1 MTTPPPAHD
10 SRPPT
15 AGTDPEAAFRSGDAF
30 GTDTVGTV
38 EGHGID
44 VIPDEERHGKPSDLF
59 SFWLGSNVIF
69 TYLLLGGILI
79 ELGLSLWVAVVIA
92 LVFNLAWNLVGVLT
106 VPGPRTGTANMVVS
120 RAQYGFQGN
129 KLSCLFSWIV
139 NVGYE
144 GVDFAI
150 AALAAYSLFEFWGW
164 HVNTFAK
171 VVILGVIIVV
181 SFAVG
186 LYGHATIF
194 LFQKIFAWALGV
206 ASIFFAIFMIGHVK
220 FGYHPSPAPHGSV
233 LVASILIAISVV
245 LSGPLS
251 YPIGSDYSRY
261 LPASTSAGKVVW
273 WTFLGGYIPTVVLT
287 IIGILAATAVDPTDF
302 TTSIRGIVPGWF
314 YPIFLLIVVAGVV
327 CNSILSVYSS
337 GLALQALGVPLARS
351 RTVWI
356 DVVFGTALA
365 VYGVLIASNFLT
377 VLQNFLLWSVYWYAP
392 FFGIYVT
399 ELILTKG
406 WYDGHELQRVGG
418 RYWFDRGYRWRG
430 VAALVIGMVFT
441 ALCSNTPYLKGA
453 ISTHWLSGGD
463 ISAIG
468 GFVVAG
474 AIYWALC
481 VRPVRD
487 QTARESAEIARVK
500 TGGAQ

>member
-1 MTTPPPAHD
+1 MATSQPARD
-10 SRPPT
+10 SRRAT
-15 AGTDPEAAFRSGDAF
+15 AGTDPEAAFRSGEAF

-44 VIPDEERHGKPSDLF
+44 VIPDGERHGKPSDLF

-79 ELGLSLWVAVVIA
+79 ELGLSLWVAIVIA
-92 LVFNLAWNLVGVLT
+92 IVFNLAWGLVGVLA
-106 VPGPRTGTANMVVS
+106 VPGPRTGTTNMVVS
-120 RAQYGFQGN
+120 RTQYGVHGN

-150 AALAAYSLFEFWGW
+150 ASLAAYSLFGYWGW
-164 HVNTFAK
+164 HLNTFWKA
-171 VVILGVIIVV
+171 VTLGVIILV

-220 FGYHPSPAPHGSV
+220 FGYHSSSAPHGSV
-233 LVASILIAISVV
+233 LMASILIAISVV

-261 LPASTSAGKVVW
+261 LPSRTSAKKVVW
-273 WTFLGGYIPTVVLT
+273 YTFIGGFIPTVVLT
-287 IIGILAATAVDPTDF
+287 IIGILAATAVDPSDF

-314 YPIFLLIVVAGVV
+314 YPVFLLIVVAGVV

-337 GLALQALGVPLARS
+337 GLALQALGVRLPRS

-356 DVVFGTALA
+356 DVVCGTALA

-392 FFGIYVT
+392 FFGIYVI
-399 ELILTKG
+399 ELALTKG
-406 WYDGHELQRVGG
+406 WYDGHELHHVGG
-418 RYWFDRGYRWRG
+418 RYWFDRGYRWPG
-430 VAALVIGMVFT
+430 IAALVIGMVFT

-453 ISTHWLSGGD
+453 ISTHLLNGGD

-468 GFVVAG
+468 GFIVAG
-474 AIYWALC
+474 AIYWLLC
-481 VRPVRD
+481 VRRTRD
-487 QTARESAEIARVK
+487 QTARESAAIASA
-500 TGGAQ
+500 TMGGAR

>member
-1 MTTPPPAHD
+1 
-10 SRPPT
+10 
-15 AGTDPEAAFRSGDAF
+15 
-30 GTDTVGTV
+30 
-38 EGHGID
+38 
-44 VIPDEERHGKPSDLF
+44 
-59 SFWLGSNVIF
+59 
-69 TYLLLGGILI
+69 
-79 ELGLSLWVAVVIA
+79 
-92 LVFNLAWNLVGVLT
+92 
-106 VPGPRTGTANMVVS
+106 
-120 RAQYGFQGN
+120 
-129 KLSCLFSWIV
+129 
-139 NVGYE
+139 
-144 GVDFAI
+144 
-150 AALAAYSLFEFWGW
+150 
-164 HVNTFAK
+164 
-171 VVILGVIIVV
+171 
-181 SFAVG
+181 
-186 LYGHATIF
+186 
-194 LFQKIFAWALGV
+194 
-206 ASIFFAIFMIGHVK
+206 VK
-220 FGYHPSPAPHGSV
+220 FSYHPSPAPHGSV
-233 LVASILIAISVV
+233 LLASVLIAISVV

-261 LPASTSAGKVVW
+261 LPANVSAKKVVW
-273 WTFLGGYIPTVVLT
+273 YTFIGGFIPAVVLT

-302 TTSIRGIVPGWF
+302 TTSIRGVVPGWF

-365 VYGVLIASNFLT
+365 VYGVLIATNFLT

-399 ELILTKG
+399 ELALTKG
-406 WYDGHELQRVGG
+406 WYDGHELHRVGG

-441 ALCSNTPYLKGA
+441 VLCSNTPYLKGA
-453 ISTHWLSGGD
+453 ISTHVLNGGD

-474 AIYWALC
+474 AIYWVLC
-481 VRPVRD
+481 VWPVRD

-500 TGGAQ
+500 LGDAR

>member
-1 MTTPPPAHD
+1 MSTPPPARD

-15 AGTDPEAAFRSGDAF
+15 PETDPEAAFRSSAAA

-44 VIPDEERHGKPSDLF
+44 VIPDSERHGKPSDLF

-79 ELGLSLWVAVVIA
+79 ELGLSLWTAVVIA
-92 LVFNLAWNLVGVLT
+92 VVCNLAWGLVGVLA

-129 KLSCLFSWIV
+129 KLPCLFSWIV

-150 AALAAYSLFEFWGW
+150 AALAAYSLLSYWGW
-164 HVNTFAK
+164 HVNTFWKA
-171 VVILGVIIVV
+171 VILAVIIIV

-194 LFQKIFAWALGV
+194 LFQKIFAWALGIAAV
-206 ASIFFAIFMIGHVK
+206 FFAIFMIGHVK

-233 LVASILIAISVV
+233 LVAAILIAISVV

-261 LPASTSAGKVVW
+261 LPASVSARKVTW
-273 WTFLGGYIPTVVLT
+273 YTFLGGYLPTVALT
-287 IIGILAATAVDPTDF
+287 IIGILAATAVDPADF
-302 TTSIRGIVPGWF
+302 TTTIRGIVPGWF
-314 YPIFLLIVVAGVV
+314 YPVFLLIVIAGVI

-356 DVVFGTALA
+356 DVIFGTALA

-377 VLQNFLLWSVYWYAP
+377 VLQNFLLWSVFWYAP
-392 FFGIYVT
+392 FFGIYVA
-399 ELILTKG
+399 ELALTRG
-406 WYDGHELQRVGG
+406 WYDGHDLHRAGG

-453 ISTHWLSGGD
+453 ISTHLLSGGD
-463 ISAIG
+463 ISAVG
-468 GFVVAG
+468 GFAVAA

-481 VRPVRD
+481 IWPVRD
-487 QTARESAEIARVK
+487 QTARESAQIAAARL
-500 TGGAQ
+500 GGTR

>member
-1 MTTPPPAHD
+1 MTTPQPAHD
-10 SRPPT
+10 SRQP
-15 AGTDPEAAFRSGDAF
+15 ASDTDPEAAFRSGDAF
-30 GTDTVGTV
+30 GTDAVGTV

-44 VIPDEERHGKPSDLF
+44 VIPDQERHGKASDLF
-59 SFWLGSNVIF
+59 SFWFGSNVIF

-79 ELGLSLWVAVVIA
+79 ELGLSLWVAVAVA
-92 LVFNLAWNLVGVLT
+92 VVCNLAWGLVGVLT

-120 RAQYGFQGN
+120 RAQYGLRGN
-129 KLSCLFSWIV
+129 KLSCLFSWVV

-150 AALAAYSLFEFWGW
+150 AALAAYSLFNYWGW
-164 HVNTFAK
+164 HVNTFWKA
-171 VVILGVIIVV
+171 VILGVIIVV
-181 SFAVG
+181 AFTVG

-194 LFQKIFAWALGV
+194 LAQKIFAWALGV

-220 FGYHPSPAPHGSV
+220 FSYHPAAAPHGSV
-233 LVASILIAISVV
+233 LVASVLIAISVV

-261 LPASTSAGKVVW
+261 LPANTSARKVVW
-273 WTFLGGYIPTVVLT
+273 YTFIGGYIPTLVLT

-302 TTSIRGIVPGWF
+302 TTSISGIVPGWF

-327 CNSILSVYSS
+327 SNSILSVYSS

-356 DVVFGTALA
+356 DVVFGTSLA
-365 VYGVLIASNFLT
+365 VYGVLIATNFLT

-392 FFGIYVT
+392 FFGVYVT
-399 ELILTKG
+399 ELALTKG
-406 WYDGHELQRVGG
+406 WYDGHELHRVGG

-441 ALCSNTPYLKGA
+441 ILCSNTPYLKGA
-453 ISTHWLSGGD
+453 ISTHLLNGGD
-463 ISAIG
+463 ISAVG
-468 GFVVAG
+468 GFVVA
-474 AIYWALC
+474 AVIYWVLC
-481 VRPVRD
+481 VLPVRD
-487 QTARESAEIARVK
+487 QAVRESREIASVK
-500 TGGAQ
+500 MGG

>member
-1 MTTPPPAHD
+1 MTTPQPGPD
-10 SRPPT
+10 SRRP
-15 AGTDPEAAFRSGDAF
+15 ASDADPEAAFRSSDAS

-44 VIPDEERHGKPSDLF
+44 VIPDAERHGSPRDLF
-59 SFWLGSNVIF
+59 SFWFGSNVIF

-79 ELGLSLWVAVVIA
+79 ELGLSLWVAVTIA
-92 LVFNLAWNLVGVLT
+92 VVCDLAWILVGVLT

-120 RAQYGFQGN
+120 RAQYGIQGN
-129 KLSCLFSWIV
+129 KLSCLLSWVV

-150 AALAAYSLFEFWGW
+150 AALAAYSLAGYWGW
-164 HVNTFAK
+164 HLNTFAK
-171 VVILGVIIVV
+171 AVILAVIIIV

-206 ASIFFAIFMIGHVK
+206 ATVFFAIFMIGHVK
-220 FGYHPSPAPHGSV
+220 FGYHPAQAPHGS
-233 LVASILIAISVV
+233 LLMASILIAISVM

-261 LPASTSAGKVVW
+261 LPASTSARKVVW
-273 WTFLGGYIPTVVLT
+273 YTFLGGFIPALVLT
-287 IIGILAATAVDPTDF
+287 VIGILAATAVDPSDF
-302 TTSIRGIVPGWF
+302 TTTIRGIVPGWF
-314 YPIFLLIVVAGVV
+314 YPIFLLIVIAGVI

-365 VYGVLIASNFLT
+365 VYGVLIATNFLT
-377 VLQNFLLWSVYWYAP
+377 VLENFLLWSVYWYAP

-399 ELILTKG
+399 ELALTKG
-406 WYDGHELQRVGG
+406 WYEGHELHRVGG

-430 VAALVIGMVFT
+430 VAALVIGMVFS

-453 ISTHWLSGGD
+453 ISTHLLSGGD
-463 ISAIG
+463 ISAVG
-468 GFVVAG
+468 GFIVAA
-474 AIYWALC
+474 AIYWVLC

-487 QTARESAEIARVK
+487 QATRESAEIASVK
-500 TGGAQ
+500 TGGAR